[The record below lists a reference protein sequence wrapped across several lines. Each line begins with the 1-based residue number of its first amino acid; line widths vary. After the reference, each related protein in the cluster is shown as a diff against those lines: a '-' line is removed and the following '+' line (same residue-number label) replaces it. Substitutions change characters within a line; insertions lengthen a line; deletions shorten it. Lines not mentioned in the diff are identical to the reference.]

1 MVQNKVFQNV
11 AGNLVKG
18 SLQDTSGLF
27 GWKGKSRYG
36 RDGGFGRQAHFY

>member
-1 MVQNKVFQNV
+1 MRERER
-11 AGNLVKG
+11 G
-18 SLQDTSGLF
+18 GLF